1 MHIKR
6 VSAFLILMCF
16 MLLTGSVMSG
26 CSNKAVSVLDISGDT
41 IAQLNDADITKGDVE
56 PARKAYVDAA
66 LTQAVQF
73 LSQGKDLP
81 DEEAKKLLSGCQ
93 IDTFMD
99 TKVADGLT
107 HAVQNSEIAEIP
119 CGVAVTD
126 NRGHLIACYSSDETD
141 EDGNYLNL
149 STERQAPYS
158 TLKPLC
164 VYAPAMDSGLLH
176 WSSAYTDKPY
186 KQIEGADGEMSDWPK
201 NANGSYSE
209 KPVTAARALRVS
221 LNTVPVQIL
230 HDYGVNNAV
239 KLMTDRFHMP
249 LDYEYTKAITSG
261 EDEVIGNVAL
271 GYTYAGLSPIE
282 LAGYYS
288 VFAAKGVYLAP
299 SCVRKITDEKGAT
312 LYEYTDDPVQ
322 VYSEET
328 AYIMNK
334 MLQTV
339 ADTDGTGRQAYIEG
353 AYVAGKTG
361 TGDSDD
367 GHWFVGTVP
376 QYSCAVWHGGHTE
389 RNASPAV
396 FRDIMEE
403 LPRDPN
409 ADYPWCD
416 GIEERAYC
424 EESGKLA
431 SGRCSKVNIGYY
443 PTKESMD
450 LCREHQ

>member
-1 MHIKR
+1 MYIR
-6 VSAFLILMCF
+6 RISAFLLLMCF
-16 MLLTGSVMSG
+16 MLLTGSIMSG
-26 CSNKAVSVLDISGDT
+26 CGKDTVSVLDISGDT
-41 IAQLNDADITKGDVE
+41 IAQLNAADITSGDVE
-56 PARKAYVDAA
+56 PTCKAYVDAA
-66 LTQAVQF
+66 LAQTAQI
-73 LSQGKDLP
+73 LSEGKDLP

-93 IDTFMD
+93 IETFLD
-99 TKVADGLT
+99 TKAADSLT
-107 HAVQNSEIAEIP
+107 RAVQNSEVADVP

-164 VYAPAMDSGLLH
+164 VYAPAMDSGLLN
-176 WSSAYTDKPY
+176 WSSVYTDKPY
-186 KQIEGADGEMSDWPK
+186 KQIEGADGKMSDWPQ

-209 KPVTAARALRVS
+209 KPVTVARALQVS
-221 LNTVPVQIL
+221 LNTIPVEIL
-230 HDYGVNNAV
+230 HEYGVNNAV
-239 KLMTDRFHMP
+239 KLMTERFHMP
-249 LDYEYTKAITSG
+249 LDYEYSKAVTSG

-288 VFAAKGVYLAP
+288 TFAAKGVYLAP
-299 SCVRKITDEKGAT
+299 SCVQRITDKKGAT
-312 LYEYTDDPVQ
+312 LYEYADDPVQ

-339 ADTDGTGRQAYIEG
+339 ADTDGTGRQAYIED

-361 TGDSDD
+361 TGDSND
-367 GHWFVGTVP
+367 GNWFVGTVP

-389 RNASPAV
+389 RNLSPAV
-396 FRDIMEE
+396 FHDIMEE
-403 LPRDPN
+403 LPCDPN

-443 PTKESMD
+443 PTNESID